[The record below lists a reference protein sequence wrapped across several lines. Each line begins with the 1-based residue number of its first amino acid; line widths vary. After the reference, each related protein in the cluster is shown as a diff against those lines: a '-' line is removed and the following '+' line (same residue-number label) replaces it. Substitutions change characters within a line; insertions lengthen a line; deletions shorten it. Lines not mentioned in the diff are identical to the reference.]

1 MAERV
6 TIQDIADAVGVSR
19 NTVSK
24 AINNTGVISEATRNS
39 ILKKA
44 AELGYKQFSYMTL
57 PQNNI
62 TQQPDIIKG
71 DIAFLTGGMID
82 GSHFASTMLD
92 RIQKQAVSEGF
103 GFAMYRAL
111 PSEIQDRILPAS
123 MDLNQISGIICVEMF
138 DIDYC
143 RMLCSLSIPI
153 LFVDSPVVFAEDPL
167 PADIL
172 IMDNEN
178 CIYKAVRTLKSRGKK
193 TFGFVGEIMH
203 CRSFFE
209 RYRALK
215 NALDL
220 HGLVCDDKYF
230 ITETAKENGYSE
242 YQPFLRDSIFAMKEL
257 PEVLFFANDYV
268 CLQMLPALREKGIK
282 VPSDLMLVG
291 FDDSPIA
298 KVIHPEL
305 STIHIHSQIMGYAA
319 MNLLLSRIQ
328 DPALNYRTMHTETS
342 LYLRESTGD

>member
-24 AINNTGVISEATRNS
+24 AINNTGVISEATRNA

-44 AELGYKQFSYMTL
+44 AELGYKQFSFMTL
-57 PQNNI
+57 PENTI
-62 TQQPDIIKG
+62 TQQPDIAKG
-71 DIAFLTGGMID
+71 EIAFLIGGNID
-82 GSHFASTMLD
+82 SSHFASTMLD

-103 GFAMYRAL
+103 GFAIYRTLAT
-111 PSEIQDRILPAS
+111 EIQEQVLPAS
-123 MDLNQISGIICVEMF
+123 MDLDRISGIICAEMF
-138 DIDYC
+138 DPDYC

-153 LFVDSPVVFAEDPL
+153 LFVDSPVLFDADPL

-172 IMDNEN
+172 LMDNET
-178 CIYKAVRTLKSRGKK
+178 CIYKAVRELKNRGKK
-193 TFGFVGEIMH
+193 KFGFVGEIMH
-203 CRSFFE
+203 CRSFYE

-215 NALDL
+215 NALDIQ
-220 HGLVCDDKYF
+220 GLEYDKKFF
-230 ITETAKENGYSE
+230 ITNDSKEEGYLE
-242 YQPFLRDSIFAMKEL
+242 YQSYLRDRLFAMKEL

-268 CLQMLPALREKGIK
+268 TLQMLPTLRERGIK
-282 VPSDLMLVG
+282 VPADLMLVG

-328 DPALNYRTMHTETS
+328 DPALNYRTLHTETS